1 MNYQDLCKSLGI
13 DREAITKACAAPE
26 STSVGKEP
34 LYFQLHIGP
43 RVKPPT
49 EDLSRLVDEYG
60 QTISKRLK
68 NKKDSMLEA
77 RKAKQ

>member
-1 MNYQDLCKSLGI
+1 MTLEDRYKSLGI
-13 DREAITKACAAPE
+13 DREAITKACADPP

-60 QTISKRLK
+60 QTISKRL
-68 NKKDSMLEA
+68 
-77 RKAKQ
+77 RKPPTTKPK